1 MIAHLV
7 TLPFV
12 LPLLAGAL
20 LMALADRPAARRL
33 VAGGATLAGLV
44 VAVLLLRQADA
55 GALDYQLG
63 NWPWPF
69 GITLHLDR
77 TSALLLLLSAVIGAV
92 ALVPGVGYDDSR
104 NRYAL
109 ALGQFQLAGINGSF
123 LAGDLF
129 NLFVCFEVLLISSY
143 ALMVHGHER
152 APRAGLTYTVVNLL
166 GSSLFLLGIA
176 LLYGA
181 TGSLNLVDLTQHLQ
195 TMAPDVAAMGYTGAW
210 LVALVFALK
219 SAMLPVGLWL
229 PGAYAIAG
237 PMAITLFALLSKVG
251 VYALLRIYGPWFTT
265 DVPAFTAL
273 AATLRI
279 GALLTIGIGALL
291 ALGSRTLR
299 QLAGALMLVSV
310 ATAVLALAV
319 GGAAALSAT
328 LFYMVHSTLAA
339 AGFFLLAACLTRLR
353 GAALDHLDVAP
364 AVTAR
369 GPVILLFLGLAVV
382 VTGMPPLSGFLGKV
396 SVLQVLAPAP
406 GAGWGIGVLLTGSL
420 VGLLAVVRAGNAV
433 FLRAPL
439 AASTAPA
446 APGALVTGV
455 AAAVV
460 LALSV
465 AMTLAAGPLH
475 AWTDRAATAAAEL
488 PAPEVVRP
496 APIIAGTPAPVGGGH

>member
-1 MIAHLV
+1 MTEHLT

-20 LMALADRPAARRL
+20 LMTLADRPMARR
-33 VAGGATLAGLV
+33 V
-44 VAVLLLRQADA
+44 VAVMVTLVGLAVAIALMGEAAR
-55 GALDYQLG
+55 GAIDYQVG

-77 TSALLLLLSAVIGAV
+77 TSAMMLLLSAVIGTV
-92 ALVPGVGYDDSR
+92 ALIPGVGYDDAR

-143 ALMVHGHER
+143 ALMVHGHVR
-152 APRAGLTYTVVNLL
+152 APRAGLTYTVVNLV

-181 TGSLNLVDLTQHLQ
+181 TGSLNLVHLAQHLQ
-195 TMAPDVAAMGYTGAW
+195 TMAPDVAAMGYTGMW

-229 PGAYAIAG
+229 PGAYAVTG

-251 VYALLRIYGPWFTT
+251 VYALLRIFGPWFTS
-265 DVPAFTAL
+265 DIPELTAL
-273 AATLRI
+273 ADALRL
-279 GALLTIGIGALL
+279 GALVTIGVGALL

-299 QLAGALMLVSV
+299 QLAGALVLISA

-319 GGAAALSAT
+319 GGPDALSAA

-339 AGFFLLAACLTRLR
+339 AGFFLLAACITRVR

-364 AVTAR
+364 AITAR
-369 GPVILLFLGLAVV
+369 GPVVLLFLGLAVV

-406 GAGWGIGVLLTGSL
+406 GAVWGIGVLLTGSL
-420 VGLLAVVRAGNAV
+420 LGLLAVVRAGNAI
-433 FLRAPL
+433 FLRAPF
-439 AASTAPA
+439 APATAPA
-446 APGALVTGV
+446 GPGALVTGL
-455 AAAVV
+455 AAALM

-475 AWTDRAATAAAEL
+475 AWTDRAATAAAVL
-488 PAPEVVRP
+488 PAPEPGRP
-496 APIIAGTPAPVGGGH
+496 APVIAGTTARGGGS